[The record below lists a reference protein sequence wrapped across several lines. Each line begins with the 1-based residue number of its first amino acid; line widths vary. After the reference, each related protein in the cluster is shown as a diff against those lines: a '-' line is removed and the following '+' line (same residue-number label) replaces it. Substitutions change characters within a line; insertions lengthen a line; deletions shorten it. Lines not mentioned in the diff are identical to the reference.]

1 MDRCHGR
8 PRELTGARPPATPG
22 LKVVGEGAGEVE
34 EAAASTFVGSS
45 ELGRRGNG
53 GAAER
58 DGQQWSVLSEV
69 GVADSGGAKEGGG
82 DCGDGRGWSSPFY
95 SGREE
100 GSGRGRRRN
109 GRRGDGNLMPRPLEL
124 ELFHG
129 VKEGGG
135 KTGEHMADEVMHELL
150 VVQDRWKAM
159 QNGGAQW
166 RPLAVAASVVRG
178 QGRPQ
183 LGREWAKRSLGQT
196 GADGPAR

>member
-45 ELGRRGNG
+45 ELGRRGNS

-82 DCGDGRGWSSPFY
+82 DCGDGPHPFI
-95 SGREE
+95 GA
-100 GSGRGRRRN
+100 
-109 GRRGDGNLMPRPLEL
+109 GRRGAA
-124 ELFHG
+124 
-129 VKEGGG
+129 GGG
-135 KTGEHMADEVMHELL
+135 GETADEVM
-150 VVQDRWKAM
+150 AI
-159 QNGGAQW
+159 
-166 RPLAVAASVVRG
+166 
-178 QGRPQ
+178 
-183 LGREWAKRSLGQT
+183 
-196 GADGPAR
+196 